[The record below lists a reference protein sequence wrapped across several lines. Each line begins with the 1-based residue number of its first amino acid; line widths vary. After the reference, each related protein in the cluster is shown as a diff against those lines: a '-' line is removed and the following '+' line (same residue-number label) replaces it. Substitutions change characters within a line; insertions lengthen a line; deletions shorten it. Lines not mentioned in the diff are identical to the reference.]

1 MQHPFRLKAV
11 AALFAAGALPFAPAG
26 HAAEAPGTTAAGPAA
41 APAGTSAGAPAAEA
55 ASAIIVSGSRVEHSS
70 FDFPAAID
78 VICAERIRDS
88 QMRVNASEA
97 LASVPGLA
105 AQNRQNYAQD
115 LQISSRG
122 FGARSAFGVR
132 GVKLIADGIP
142 ASMPDGQGQAATFN
156 LDMAERIEVLRGP
169 FSAVYGNHAGGVVQL
184 FTREGEGAPTLE
196 TTLSAG
202 SDGARKVDVNAQGKS
217 GGIGYV
223 LDASRFDTDGY
234 RDHSA
239 ARRDQAYA
247 KLTLA
252 PGSGS
257 KLTITA
263 SGLRQDNTQDPLGVA
278 WATWR
283 RNPRAGETDTTD
295 TAAVKR
301 TFAERY
307 NTRKSID
314 HQQIGAAWEQQLGDS
329 KLRVTAYGGNRQVIQ
344 YQAFSRAFQAPA
356 SHSGGVVDFD
366 RDFSGADISWVDVRA
381 LSGGRLTTTAG
392 IEYGR
397 SKDDRKGYENFSGAE
412 PGVKGKLRRDETDE
426 VSSTD
431 PYLQTEWA
439 QGPWV
444 LNAGL
449 RHSRFKV
456 EVGDRYLS
464 NGNDS
469 GGLRYSR
476 STPVAGLLYKLS
488 PVLNVYAS
496 AARGFET
503 PTLNEL
509 FYSGSGGGFNFG
521 LQPARSTHAEA
532 GVKAQLGGGTRIDA
546 AVFQVK
552 TTGELVVDAASGGR
566 TSYRNASKTLR
577 RGAEVSAETRFEH
590 GFSARVAL
598 TALRA
603 VYDQAFGSVLKGS
616 RLPGVPNA
624 YAYGE
629 LAWQSPSRGLGAA
642 VETVASARVYAEDS
656 NKEQAAPGYTLVNL
670 RLTAQQDAGGWRFK
684 QFARLNNA
692 VDRAYVGS
700 VIVGDTNKRYFEGA
714 PGRNWQLGAGA
725 QYQF

>member
-1 MQHPFRLKAV
+1 MQHRFHLNAV
-11 AALFAAGALPFAPAG
+11 AALFVAGA
-26 HAAEAPGTTAAGPAA
+26 TQQAA
-41 APAGTSAGAPAAEA
+41 AASGEA
-55 ASAIIVSGSRVEHSS
+55 AVVIVSGSRVEHSS
-70 FDFPAAID
+70 MDFPAAID
-78 VICAERIRDS
+78 VVGAERIRDS

-97 LASVPGLA
+97 LASVPGLV

-156 LDMAERIEVLRGP
+156 LDMAERLEVLRGP

-184 FTREGEGAPTLE
+184 FTRDGEGPPTLE
-196 TTLSAG
+196 TSVSAG
-202 SDGARKVDVNAQGKS
+202 SDGARKMDVNAQGKA
-217 GGIGYV
+217 GNVGYV

-252 PGSGS
+252 PGAGG

-263 SGLRQDNTQDPLGVA
+263 SALRQDNTQDPLGVT

-283 RNPRAGETDTTD
+283 RDPRAGEIDASD
-295 TAAVKR
+295 TATVKR

-314 HQQIGAAWEQQLGDS
+314 HQQIGAAWEQQLGGIAGGDS
-329 KLRVTAYGGNRQVIQ
+329 GKLRVTAYGGNRQVIQ

-366 RDFSGADISWVDVRA
+366 RDFSGVDISWVDVRA
-381 LSGGRLTTTAG
+381 LAGGKLTSTAG

-397 SKDDRKGYENFSGAE
+397 SQDERKGYENFTATE
-412 PGVKGKLRRDETDE
+412 LGVKGKLRRDETDT
-426 VSSTD
+426 VASTD

-439 QGPWV
+439 QGAWV

-456 EVGDRYLS
+456 DVSDRYLS

-476 STPVAGLLYKLS
+476 TTPVAGLLYKVS

-509 FYSGSGGGFNFG
+509 FYSGAGGGFNFG
-521 LQPARSTHAEA
+521 LQPARSTHIEA
-532 GVKAQLGGGTRIDA
+532 GVKTLLGADSRIDA

-552 TTGELVVDAASGGR
+552 TSGELVVDAASGGR
-566 TSYRNASKTLR
+566 TSYRNASETLR
-577 RGAEVSAETRFEH
+577 RGAEVSADTRFGY
-590 GFSARVAL
+590 GFTARVAL

-603 VYDQAFGSVLKGS
+603 TYDQAFGNVLRGS

-629 LAWQSPSRGLGAA
+629 LAWQSPSRALGAA
-642 VETVASARVYAEDS
+642 VETVASAKVYAEDS
-656 NKEQAAPGYTLVNL
+656 NTEQTAPGYAVVNL
-670 RLTAQQDAGGWRFK
+670 RLTARQEMGGWRFK
-684 QFARLNNA
+684 QFARLNNVA
-692 VDRAYVGS
+692 DKAYVGS
-700 VIVGDTNKRYFEGA
+700 VIVGDTNKRYYEGA
-714 PGRNWQLGAGA
+714 PGRNWQLGASA